1 MCRINNL
8 ANTLTE
14 YIMIKTKTILMAI
27 TVFVALLIGSC
38 EKEDNS
44 PDDNNKNTGTQ
55 FIADYSVAKDSVLRS
70 IPREYIDTARTTHN
84 ISQPTGKLMQC
95 GGYWQELPAGTESEE
110 VGSKNRIPFCL
121 TSIKKPKPHEICN
134 LGFVPRTRIELA
146 RPKSVTRPST
156 WRVYQFRHLGI
167 TR

>member
-14 YIMIKTKTILMAI
+14 YIMIKTKTILMTI

-84 ISQPTGKLMQC
+84 ISLPTGKLMQC
-95 GGYWQELPAGTESEE
+95 GRYWQELPAGTESEE
-110 VGSKNRIPFCL
+110 VGSKNRILFCL
-121 TSIKKPKPHEICN
+121 TSIKNPNHMKYAIWVLCPEQESN
-134 LGFVPRTRIELA
+134 LHDQNRSPGPQPGA
-146 RPKSVTRPST
+146 ST
-156 WRVYQFRHLGI
+156 SSAIWA
-167 TR
+167 